1 MRPCLNVGSKVFRG
15 TMVVVEYSELDV
27 LVEKSLSDGEERLR
41 SRTGSSEIAGR
52 GEIGEDDSK
61 EFGRE

>member
-1 MRPCLNVGSKVFRG
+1 MFRG